1 MDIASLTATSATPAA
16 AAGAAAAAPQD
27 LGRNEF
33 LRMLIAQ
40 LENQDPLNP
49 QDATEFTAQ
58 LAQFSS
64 LDQLFGM
71 RSSID
76 ALSKVQ
82 SVAQSL
88 SAASLIGRS
97 VTAETNRIEIP
108 ASGAPPELSFE
119 VDVATS
125 VLGAELRD
133 ANGAVVARLGASDL
147 AAGRTQIPWSAFG
160 GAPAPG
166 VYTLAS
172 TPAGGSA
179 APRVLVDARVTGATF
194 ADGAPTLLLGS
205 IAIPVTQ
212 IRQVRE

>member
-1 MDIASLTATSATPAA
+1 MDIASLTATTSASAA
-16 AAGAAAAAPQD
+16 QATGGTQD

-82 SVAQSL
+82 STAQSL
-88 SAASLIGRS
+88 SAASLIGRR
-97 VTAETNRIEIP
+97 VTAETSRVEIP

-119 VDVATS
+119 VDAATS
-125 VLGAELRD
+125 LLGAELRD
-133 ANGAVVARLGASDL
+133 ANGAVVARLGPRDR
-147 AAGRTQIPWSAFG
+147 AAGRTQVPWSALG
-160 GAPAPG
+160 GAPPPPG
-166 VYTLAS
+166 VYTLSA
-172 TPAGGSA
+172 TPAGGSM

-205 IAIPVTQ
+205 IAVPVSQ

>member
-1 MDIASLTATSATPAA
+1 MDIASLTSTATTPSAAPAA
-16 AAGAAAAAPQD
+16 GTQD
-27 LGRNEF
+27 LGRDEF

-71 RSSID
+71 RASLD

-82 SVAQSL
+82 SASQAL
-88 SAASLIGRS
+88 SAASLIGRR
-97 VTAETNRIEIP
+97 VTAETSRVEIP

-119 VDVATS
+119 VDTATS

-133 ANGAVVARLGASDL
+133 ANGAVVARLGATDL
-147 AAGRTQIPWSAFG
+147 AAGRTQLSWSALG
-160 GAPAPG
+160 GVPPAG
-166 VYTLAS
+166 VYTLAA
-172 TPAGGSA
+172 TPAGGFS

-194 ADGAPTLLLGS
+194 ASGAPTLLLGS
-205 IAIPVTQ
+205 VAIPVSQ
-212 IRQVRE
+212 VRQVRE